1 MASLTGNLVAET
13 YKALLKTIDNDILTA
28 SEKQI
33 TDGFGGGSNVF
44 IDSNGFLIEKAWDL
58 DTNHANS
65 IYGRALIDQLIVK

>member
-1 MASLTGNLVAET
+1 MASLTGQLVAET

-44 IDSNGFLIEKAWDL
+44 IDSQGFLRANKY
-58 DTNHANS
+58 NH
-65 IYGRALIDQLIVK
+65 IALNHN

>member
-33 TDGFGGGSNVF
+33 TD
-44 IDSNGFLIEKAWDL
+44 
-58 DTNHANS
+58 
-65 IYGRALIDQLIVK
+65 